1 VPTKT
6 PKAKSTKSPAPAG
19 GRFERAN
26 LLTSLVFVLPLL
38 VFYEIGVLS
47 SDRLNGADLITTTLL
62 RLVGMKTF
70 IWIQLGLI
78 AVVIGIALYLRQKQ
92 RFSLGQ
98 ILPVLLESGIYALT
112 MGTLIIFVMVDV
124 LGIDPRLAAS
134 GALKSAGVFD
144 KLVISVGAGVH
155 EELVFRLLMMGGLF
169 WLLQRLKLIE
179 RGWLALLVA
188 LLISSTLFSAAHHIG
203 ALGDPLKLGVFTYRV
218 IAGAIFGLLYH
229 YRSFAIAVYTHTLYD
244 IYVLLIG

>member
-1 VPTKT
+1 MAGKT
-6 PKAKSTKSPAPAG
+6 SKTSKAKSSTPP

-26 LLTSLVFVLPLL
+26 LLTSLVLVLPLL

-47 SDRLNGADLITTTLL
+47 SDRLNGADLITQTLL
-62 RLVGMKTF
+62 RLVDMKTF
-70 IWIQLGLI
+70 LLIQVGLI
-78 AVVIGIALYLRQKQ
+78 GVVIGIAIYLRRTQ
-92 RFSLGQ
+92 RFSIGH

-134 GALKSAGVFD
+134 EALQNASVFD

-155 EELVFRLLMMGGLF
+155 EELVFRLLIFGGLL
-169 WLLQRLKLIE
+169 WLLQRSKLIE
-179 RGWLALLVA
+179 RRWLALLVA
-188 LLISSTLFSAAHHIG
+188 LLVSSVLFSAAHHIG
-203 ALGDPLKLGVFTYRV
+203 SLGDPLKLGVFTYRL
-218 IAGAIFGLLYH
+218 IAGVIFGLLYH